1 MRPLL
6 RIENKAGTPVL
17 AGGRRIIPFAQ
28 SVQITIP
35 GFPGGAVWNR
45 PLSILSVSANGDEQV
60 IRVVDTTRRVQ
71 WALLAGGLLGGLLLW
86 MMSQNN
92 RKELSNE

>member
-6 RIENKAGTPVL
+6 QVENKAGTPVL
-17 AGGRRIIPFAQ
+17 AGGRRIIPFSQ
-28 SVQITIP
+28 SVQITFP

-45 PLSILSVSANGDEQV
+45 PLSILAVSANGDEQV
-60 IRVVDTTRRVQ
+60 IHVVDITRRVQ

-86 MMSQNN
+86 ILDQRI
-92 RKELSNE
+92 RKGISNE